1 MLGGSR
7 PARCWR
13 RLSQLDGRLV
23 RRMDRDNL
31 ALSLVPL
38 ALFELHAPTM
48 LVVVAMIAWAIG
60 FALALPATMASMAV
74 SWRAGTRAKWQAR
87 ILRSHAA
94 ELSELNAELRDGDSR
109 R

>member
-1 MLGGSR
+1 
-7 PARCWR
+7 
-13 RLSQLDGRLV
+13 
-23 RRMDRDNL
+23 
-31 ALSLVPL
+31 
-38 ALFELHAPTM
+38 M

-109 R
+109 G